1 MTKRRIVRSA
11 VSVFL
16 SLALVLSGIMPGTP
30 LIKTVQA
37 AETINIMPGTDEN
50 RTGTGQM
57 SISLKIKKT
66 PTASDFTFTAP
77 TTLMYD
83 GTAKEATVTANN
95 SAVGMGA
102 ITLKYYSGDTEL
114 SAAPT
119 AEGTYTVKVNV
130 AEGTEYKAAEDI
142 TADTWTFTIAPQTQ
156 TMTITLSIHGH
167 TFAYS
172 ANGATITAT
181 CNGSIGTCDLT
192 SNPTLTLV
200 APTKKVDTD
209 NGSAE
214 ATLDAEELAAF
225 NKATGLSITSDSIE
239 YYEGTTKLETA
250 PTTKGEYK
258 AKLTVGTGENIATA
272 EVGYSI
278 GTSTQTHS
286 MTITLVIKEKAKIT
300 TAPKANTLTYTGN
313 AQALVTAGV
322 ANHGTMQY
330 KLGEDGTYS
339 DKIPT
344 ATDVGTYTVF
354 YKAVKANDD
363 YLDSDESS
371 LEVSIGKANNT
382 VSVSIDGWTYGGTAS
397 VPTATADFG
406 AATATF
412 TYSDTADGTYTS
424 TVPTKVGTHY
434 VKAAVAGT
442 DNYNAAVSEPTAF
455 VIKKAALTVTAD
467 AKNITY
473 GDEDVALTYT
483 VEGLTGSDKEEDVLT
498 GTLTR
503 EAGTDAGTYKITQG
517 SLISADYGITFT
529 GADYVIAKAPQT
541 APAEIF
547 TTSKATG
554 ANVADGKIS
563 GFAAAKAY
571 QISSDDGKTWTDVT
585 AESTSLDVK
594 SGTYQIRYAGDK
606 NHDAGASVNVTV
618 EAKAEQSKPEGL
630 SAVNVS
636 AEDAK
641 DGQVKGVNSAMEY
654 STDGGST
661 WTPVA
666 DGADKI
672 DGLAKGDVQ
681 VRYAGTDD
689 KNPSSAE
696 TVVIGVASKTE
707 GVVEFKPEAGG
718 TEAEEKAV
726 TGVEPESTKASVDEF
741 AETQQE
747 EGKDVKV
754 ALEITPQKE
763 DDVVKESVEETNK
776 VVEEVFAGIDST
788 KVVTEYLAIDVAKY
802 VDNVKE
808 DETISDTKSPLEIA
822 LKFDNKKNNPLVV
835 RTHDGKAKAFG
846 KLKARPEKK
855 DYRDGMFYVDLTN
868 SILYIYSQFFSDF
881 AIVYATE
888 TTYNV
893 GFVSGTDVSVSPLV
907 VTEGGKVTLPTG
919 LTKTGFAF
927 DGWYKDEAFSAAW
940 KDSDTISS
948 DITLYAKWNKSVS
961 GVSVSPSEVKLT
973 KAGETSQLKATVTPT
988 DAANTK
994 VSYKSSNTKVATVDA
1009 NGKITA
1015 VANGTATITITTE
1028 DGAKTAT
1035 VKVTVAIPE
1044 VKPQGTSEQPV
1055 AEPTKEEKAEIS
1067 MNAGLKITQTGK
1079 KISIEW
1085 GKVKEADGYDVYV
1098 AYCGKKYG
1106 SPIKNVSKNT
1116 ITKLTVGKIKG
1127 KKIDLKKN
1135 FKVYV
1140 AAYKMV
1146 DGQKEVL
1153 AKSITGHVVGRLNTK
1168 FTNAK
1173 KITISK
1179 KKYTVKVG
1187 KTAKVKAKT
1196 VLVDKKKKQL
1206 SDGHAKEFRYAT
1218 SNKNIATVDKN
1229 GKVKGVAAGTCK
1241 IYVYSRNGLAKTVKI
1256 TVK

>member
-37 AETINIMPGTDEN
+37 AETINIMPSTDEN

-130 AEGTEYKAAEDI
+130 AEGTEYKAAEGI

-156 TMTITLSIHGH
+156 KMTITLSIHGH
-167 TFAYS
+167 MFAYS

-214 ATLDAEELAAF
+214 ATLNAEELTAF

-258 AKLTVGTGENIATA
+258 AKLTVGTGDNKATA

-483 VEGLTGSDKEEDVLT
+483 VEGLTGSDKAEDVLT

-517 SLISADYGITFT
+517 SLTSADYGITFT

-585 AESTSLDVK
+585 AESTAVDVK

-606 NHDAGASVNVTV
+606 NHEAGASVSVTV
-618 EAKAEQSKPEGL
+618 GKKADQNKPERL
-630 SAVNVS
+630 ESENVS
-636 AEDAK
+636 AENAN
-641 DGQVKGVNSAMEY
+641 DGVVTGVTDAMEY
-654 STDGGST
+654 STDDGKT
-661 WTPVA
+661 WTDVPTNTH
-666 DGADKI
+666 KI
-672 DGLAKGDVQ
+672 DGLAAGEVL
-681 VRYAGTDD
+681 VRYAETDD
-689 KNPSSAE
+689 KNASPYA
-696 TVVIGVASKTE
+696 TVAIGVASRTE
-707 GVVEFKPEAGG
+707 SEVKFKPEADD
-718 TEAEEKAV
+718 TNIEEKAI
-726 TGVEPESTKASVDEF
+726 TGVDTSPNESLDEF
-741 AETQQE
+741 AETQKE

-754 ALEITPQKE
+754 EVEITPVKE
-763 DDVVKESVEETNK
+763 DKVTAESVTETKK
-776 VVEEVFAGIDST
+776 VVDDVFKGIDKE
-788 KVVTEYLAIDVAKY
+788 KVVIEYLEIDVAKY
-802 VDNVKE
+802 VNNEREND
-808 DETISDTKSPLEIA
+808 TISDTNKPIEIPFTYNIT
-822 LKFDNKKNNPLVV
+822 KGNPVV
-835 RTHDGKAKAFG
+835 IRTHGGIAKAFG
-846 KLKARPEKK
+846 KLRSRPEKK
-855 DYRDGMFYVDLTN
+855 DYKDAMFYIDLEN
-868 SILYIYSQFFSDF
+868 AMLYIYSQYFSDF

-893 GFVSGTDVSVSPLV
+893 GFVSGTNENLSPLV
-907 VTEGGKVTLPTG
+907 VAEGGKVALPTVPKNDG
-919 LTKTGFAF
+919 YAF
-927 DGWYKDEAFSAAW
+927 DGWYKDEAYTTAW
-940 KDSDTISS
+940 NDNDTVNS

-961 GVSVSPSEVKLT
+961 GVSVSPSEVKFT
-973 KAGETSQLKATVTPT
+973 KAGETSQIKVTVTPA

-994 VSYKSSNTKVATVDA
+994 VTYKSSDTKVATVDA

-1015 VANGTATITITTE
+1015 VANGTATITVTTE

-1035 VKVTVAIPE
+1035 VKVTVSIPE
-1044 VKPQGTSEQPV
+1044 VKQQGTEEPV
-1055 AEPTKEEKAEIS
+1055 QQPTKEEKAVIS
-1067 MNAGLKITQTGK
+1067 MNAGLKISQTGS
-1079 KISIEW
+1079 KINIKW

-1098 AYCGKKYG
+1098 AYCGKKFG
-1106 SPIKNVSKNT
+1106 KAVKT
-1116 ITKLTVGKIKG
+1116 INMNSTTSITVKKING
-1127 KKIDLKKN
+1127 KKINLKKN

-1140 AAYKMV
+1140 AAYKMT
-1146 DGQKEVL
+1146 DGKKEVL
-1153 AKSITGHVVGRLNTK
+1153 AKSIMGHVVGRLNTK
-1168 FTNAK
+1168 YSNAK
-1173 KITISK
+1173 KITLSK
-1179 KKYTVKVG
+1179 SKYSVKVG
-1187 KTAKVKAKT
+1187 KTVKVKAKT
-1196 VLVDKKKKQL
+1196 VLVDKSKKQL

-1229 GKVKGVAAGTCK
+1229 GKVKGVAKGTCT
-1241 IYVYSRNGLAKTVKI
+1241 IYVYARNGYAKTVSV